1 MHPIYKY
8 NLNVSYVSFV
18 QTTISVII
26 LIKIKL
32 KFLFHFI
39 SIFKQVPLRLH
50 GNSYDFLV
58 ASIQRSKFNL
68 LQFSNTLNVNNTNL
82 V

>member
-39 SIFKQVPLRLH
+39 NKYFQTRSTSFTWKQLRFPRRV
-50 GNSYDFLV
+50 YTT
-58 ASIQRSKFNL
+58 IQI
-68 LQFSNTLNVNNTNL
+68 
-82 V
+82 